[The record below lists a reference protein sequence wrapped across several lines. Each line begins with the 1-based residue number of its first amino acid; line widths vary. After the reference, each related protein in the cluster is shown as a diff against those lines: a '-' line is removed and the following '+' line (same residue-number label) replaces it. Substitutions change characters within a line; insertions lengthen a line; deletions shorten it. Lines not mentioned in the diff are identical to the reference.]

1 MEDGAKPRVWSDIR
15 LNNAFL
21 YNISGEADNAV
32 ISFSMSIAITAP
44 AVVALTQFL
53 RPVIT
58 AVKGLSINCD
68 IDSMQGCPIWI
79 YH

>member
-1 MEDGAKPRVWSDIR
+1 ME
-15 LNNAFL
+15 LNPVCGVTFDSITRFC
-21 YNISGEADNAV
+21 ISGEADNAV

-44 AVVALTQFL
+44 AVVALSQFL